1 MKRLSASLG
10 WSEVQGWKLRFNKKK
25 DILLNELIVCFRPR
39 HLRNEVWN
47 VPHTR
52 LNSCMITFLHKYSS
66 ENICSC
72 VAASYSVTSP
82 QIRINLWRSAART
95 RFTLTLKLRWCKVG
109 AVTWWMMMN
118 ISSGCY
124 EHKVHQLLDIN
135 KTFIWCISHWCCD
148 LSGSHLKWCSVCVE
162 RLPNA
167 PCLLSLCQPRCCLG
181 STVQPFAAFWF
192 TVEPQDTLAVRG
204 NMAMLNCS
212 VHSDAAT
219 PVHIEWKKDGTFLSL
234 VSDDRRHILPDG
246 TLVFSH
252 VVHAKHNK
260 PDEGTYQ
267 CVATIENLGSISSRT
282 ARLTVAGRCF
292 RLLLCPKKY
301 WNKTYSKYNIYCK
314 YPLLVYLQ
322 NRL

>member
-1 MKRLSASLG
+1 M
-10 WSEVQGWKLRFNKKK
+10 
-25 DILLNELIVCFRPR
+25 
-39 HLRNEVWN
+39 
-47 VPHTR
+47 
-52 LNSCMITFLHKYSS
+52 
-66 ENICSC
+66 
-72 VAASYSVTSP
+72 
-82 QIRINLWRSAART
+82 
-95 RFTLTLKLRWCKVG
+95 
-109 AVTWWMMMN
+109 
-118 ISSGCY
+118 
-124 EHKVHQLLDIN
+124 
-135 KTFIWCISHWCCD
+135 
-148 LSGSHLKWCSVCVE
+148 E

-301 WNKTYSKYNIYCK
+301 
-314 YPLLVYLQ
+314 
-322 NRL
+322 